1 MIERENHSTIE
12 ELTVKDS
19 DSSAVKEIPKAIL
32 SFLDEERAHVLKKWN
47 FRVAKIDDSQ
57 LWLETLDGF
66 ILVKLLVRYQEME
79 IAYDVSLH
87 SFSLGYVVHL
97 KEEMLHNAEKLDS
110 IAGAIGEWKYRESV
124 YELWF
129 VVLWIKIWARRN
141 GFVAKRII
149 LR

>member
-1 MIERENHSTIE
+1 MGHRTME
-12 ELTVKDS
+12 ELTTKDS
-19 DSSAVKEIPKAIL
+19 NSATAKMVPKSIL
-32 SFLDEERAHVLKKWN
+32 SFLDEERVHVLKKWN
-47 FRVAKIDDSQ
+47 FRVVKIDDSQ

-66 ILVKLLVRYQEME
+66 ISVRLLVRHQNME
-79 IAYDVSLH
+79 IVCDVSLH
-87 SFSLGYVVHL
+87 SFSLGYEVHL

-110 IAGAIGEWKYRESV
+110 IAGAIGEWRYQESA

-141 GFVAKRII
+141 GFVAKRGI

>member
-1 MIERENHSTIE
+1 ME
-12 ELTVKDS
+12 ELAMRGS
-19 DSSAVKEIPKAIL
+19 DSANAKTVPRSIL
-32 SFLDEERAHVLKKWN
+32 SFVDEERAHVLKKWN

-57 LWLETLDGF
+57 LWLESLDEF
-66 ILVKLLVRYQEME
+66 IAVRLLIRHQDME
-79 IAYDVSLH
+79 IVYDVSLQ
-87 SFSLGYVVHL
+87 SFSLGYKVHL

-110 IAGAIGEWKYRESV
+110 IAGAIGEWKYKESV

-141 GFVAKRII
+141 GFVAKRGI

>member
-1 MIERENHSTIE
+1 
-12 ELTVKDS
+12 LTTEDS
-19 DSSAVKEIPKAIL
+19 DSTIAKTVPKSIL

-66 ILVKLLVRYQEME
+66 IAVRLLVHYQSME
-79 IAYDVSLH
+79 IVYDVSLH
-87 SFSLGYVVHL
+87 SFSLGYEVHL
-97 KEEMLHNAEKLDS
+97 KEEMFHNAEKLDS
-110 IAGAIGEWKYRESV
+110 IAGAIGEWKYQESV

-129 VVLWIKIWARRN
+129 VILWIRIWARRN
-141 GFVAKRII
+141 GFVVKRGI